1 MSYTCQVEACQ
12 FIGKVRDLPGRS
24 EKRCLCELHWLELL
38 TMIHKNYPKEFKRR
52 EKNKA
57 IKALKQAK
65 LIAETFL
72 H

>member
-1 MSYTCQVEACQ
+1 MSYTCQVDECQ
-12 FIGKVRDLPGRS
+12 TIGTVRDLPGRN
-24 EKRCLCELHWLELL
+24 EKRCLCDLHWFVLL
-38 TMIHKNYPKEFKRR
+38 TMIHRNYPKEFKRR

-72 H
+72 N